1 MYDIRQEL
9 KAGEPVNPVPADLLA
24 NAIMVGAR
32 AYAGRD
38 RMAPLM
44 GQYAPSLWI
53 DCGDG
58 PELLTVTDHPLN
70 RFALAILDAY
80 PFNRDIGR
88 ALLFRAFLFQ
98 EVLRDKRAGAY
109 QREDDDPLMIDVD
122 EALVDAV
129 ARVPHRLMRDPDLD
143 EVFRLAAG
151 QPSLPL
157 GAPVRCEESE
167 HGALSTSP
175 ETAGNGD

>member
-1 MYDIRQEL
+1 MDGQEI
-9 KAGEPVNPVPADLLA
+9 KAGELVNPVPPDLLA

-44 GQYAPSLWI
+44 GQYAPSLWF
-53 DCGDG
+53 DGGDG
-58 PELLTVTDHPLN
+58 PELLTFTDHPLN

-80 PFNRDIGR
+80 PFNRDMAR

-98 EVLRDKRAGAY
+98 EAMQDKRAKDY
-109 QREDDDPLMIDVD
+109 QREGDDPLMVEVD
-122 EALVDAV
+122 DALVDAV
-129 ARVPHRLMRDPDLD
+129 AKVPHTLMRDPDLD
-143 EVFRLAAG
+143 EVFQLAAG

-167 HGALSTSP
+167 HGATSTGSP
-175 ETAGNGD
+175 DGG